1 MPGFAHLRGQTRGN
15 ILAPMAHAT
24 IRVAY
29 DGPAL
34 RDGVMEVR
42 DLAPALLALG
52 KLLEEANQVINGQD
66 AQLSVRVKAGFRTG
80 SFEIDLDLVQSFIE
94 RLRDLLAGDTATA
107 LANLLTF
114 VGVVVPPVGLGLF
127 ALIRRLRGKKPRRAT
142 ILEDGN
148 VRLELPDGETET
160 VARAVLDLYRNIKV
174 RKAAADVV
182 KPLEK
187 EGIDA
192 FAVRDTA
199 AGETLRI
206 TKDDVPS
213 FAAPE
218 IEDEPL
224 VQREAEAAFTIVSLS
239 FHDDNKW
246 RLSDGQSQVWVR
258 IEDEDFLRQV
268 KENEVAFAKDDVL
281 LCRVRIEQW
290 QTTSGLR
297 TETTVLKVLKHISA
311 MKQLAFPLETERKPA
326 EPDAAPETE
335 PDAEKKPDPPA

>member
-1 MPGFAHLRGQTRGN
+1 LRGQTRGN

-24 IRVAY
+24 VRVAY

-34 RDGVMEVR
+34 SDGVMEVR

-52 KLLEEANQVINGQD
+52 KLLEEANQVINGED

-80 SFEIDLDLVQSFIE
+80 SFEIDLDLVQSFME

-107 LANLLTF
+107 LTNLLAF
-114 VGVVVPPVGLGLF
+114 VGVAGTVGGGLF
-127 ALIRRLRGKKPRRAT
+127 ALIRRLRGMKPRRAT

-148 VRLELPDGETET
+148 VRLELPDGETAT
-160 VARAVLDLYRNIKV
+160 VPRPVLDLYRNIKV
-174 RKAAADVV
+174 RKAAAEVV

-187 EGIDA
+187 DGINA

-199 AGETLRI
+199 VGETLRI
-206 TKDDVPS
+206 TKEDVPS

-290 QTTSGLR
+290 QTTNGLR

-326 EPDAAPETE
+326 EPDAAPDST
-335 PDAEKKPDPPA
+335 PDTEKKPDPPA